1 MEEILVGRKEEM
13 RILKEYFHSNRSE
26 FIAVYG
32 RRRVGKTYLIRKAA
46 EDIFS
51 FFVTGVHGAS
61 KNEQLTNFAIAL
73 QKYSHSTS
81 LSVPKNWI
89 LAFHELSIY
98 LEKLPE
104 GPKLIF
110 IDDRPW
116 QSPGIRWGKS
126 RGCKWSSP
134 RRAGCTSDRFG

>member
-1 MEEILVGRKEEM
+1 MEEILVGRREEM

-81 LSVPKNWI
+81 LSVPKTGFWLFMNFPFI
-89 LAFHELSIY
+89 LKNY
-98 LEKLPE
+98 RK
-104 GPKLIF
+104 G
-110 IDDRPW
+110 
-116 QSPGIRWGKS
+116 QN
-126 RGCKWSSP
+126 
-134 RRAGCTSDRFG
+134 